1 MARNYLGERLK
12 VIRNQ
17 KEMYKLKIKILEEEE
32 LKILEDMEVME

>member
-1 MARNYLGERLK
+1 MARNYLEERLK

-32 LKILEDMEVME
+32 LKILEDMEVMK

>member
-1 MARNYLGERLK
+1 MARNYLEERLK

>member
-1 MARNYLGERLK
+1 MARNYLEERLK

-32 LKILEDMEVME
+32 VKILEDMEVMK

>member
-1 MARNYLGERLK
+1 MARNYLEERLK

-17 KEMYKLKIKILEEEE
+17 KEMYKLKMKILEEEE